1 MLSPVVSKV
10 TTKIY
15 EVNYSGVISTS
26 VADFL
31 LLRRVLAHP
40 SGRAL

>member
-1 MLSPVVSKV
+1 MLSQVVSKV

-26 VADFL
+26 VGHFL
-31 LLRRVLAHP
+31 LLCTVLAHP